1 MGRLQRMK
9 STSNKVGRAPSRSPS
24 GTQKTPAQ
32 PKPRKA
38 LAAKAPATRK
48 PPSRFDYD
56 VCVSF
61 AGENRALV
69 KAVVDSLK
77 RRRLKC
83 FYDNDEQATLIGKDL
98 IVYLDEVYRKKARYC
113 VMFISEHYVVK
124 LWTNHERKSI
134 QARMFESKDDY
145 LIPVRLDD
153 ADVPGVLSTIG
164 YLDGRHHSVA
174 EIATLIQK
182 KVRGSVAPKKPAS
195 KPKSVG
201 SARSVN
207 WTYMTNLRRLRKA
220 LADPVAVALLDIT
233 SARAGQAVPFSE
245 VLRLAG
251 VGEARRGMTALGLLT
266 KAIKREFGLPTEK
279 VAWPVERLSSADG
292 TSQTSYRMSPEV
304 AQAWLSSKP

>member
-1 MGRLQRMK
+1 MK
-9 STSNKVGRAPSRSPS
+9 SAPNKAGRAPSRRPS
-24 GTQKTPAQ
+24 GVPKTPAQ
-32 PKPRKA
+32 PKPRKPPA
-38 LAAKAPATRK
+38 EKAQATRK
-48 PPSRFDYD
+48 PPPRFDYD

-61 AGENRALV
+61 AGENRAVV

-113 VMFISEHYVVK
+113 VMFISEHYLVK

-164 YLDGRHHSVA
+164 YLDGRRHSVS
-174 EIATLIQK
+174 EIAALIQK
-182 KVRGSVAPKKPAS
+182 KVRGNVAPKKPVS
-195 KPKSVG
+195 RPKPAA

-207 WTYMTNLRRLRKA
+207 WTHMTNLRRLRKA
-220 LADPVAVALLDIT
+220 LTGPVAVALLDIT

-251 VGEARRGMTALGLLT
+251 VSDVRRGMTALGLLT
-266 KAIKREFGLPTEK
+266 KTIRREFGLPVEK
-279 VAWPVERLSSADG
+279 VTWPVERLPCTDG
-292 TSQTSYRMSPEV
+292 SGQTGYRMSPEV
-304 AQAWLSSKP
+304 AQAWLNSKS